1 MKIANHH
8 PRHSKILTSLMSV
21 VALFIIAA
29 VASGGECNHHNHY
42 YGKRLH
48 DNINTS
54 RIISPSSS
62 LTFINKHKDYK
73 SAYRHQNNKQG
84 TSLSLEDAASTKTD
98 NRSVLFNLRCGG
110 SETAESDETQVVD
123 NDSHEDDVH
132 EEEEGVI
139 INSSDATTTSPS
151 LSVDI
156 VSVVETSTNND
167 SESLTAEDKLASIA
181 ITEQH
186 DDDKD
191 NNRFLDVE
199 ETTALSNND
208 SDDDDDDYDES
219 VVTTENN
226 NNMNGS
232 SKDLESDLSS
242 SEESTSI
249 ELMSDNDDNSD
260 TPTTTIQT
268 QDDINDLISKASN
281 KRIQAKTFHDDGN
294 LHDAAVAFHD
304 AASLLDEVITTTPD
318 TDDNNNVDSDAIAV
332 ERATCKLHEALCHF
346 KNGKPGECI
355 EACSDVLQDGV
366 TVVVEVQNDGE
377 DEGKK
382 GGTTEEDVQGDDDD
396 DANGEESP
404 VVATVTKVVT
414 TPVTSSSTLSSSSSN
429 NNIIPSLIRA
439 RAHHR
444 RAKARLA
451 LNDFDGALDDARSA
465 AFMGDRN
472 AVQFY
477 GRLMREGSFGSSGS
491 SEALASSG
499 NMFGSSDNNGSSL
512 LSNNGSLTSTNPF
525 LESMLQGMNS
535 GLSGSTT
542 TTNNNN
548 QHPLM
553 PSGAGSSDFQS
564 SLLSSLLNS
573 NNNKG
578 GSGGD
583 PFGLMSSLLSPP
595 SSADDSNNSK
605 LSKRG
610 RRGKSKKTNGDTS
623 GGGMDNLAKS
633 LLSSLLKRI
642 EDESTQETICNYLQS
657 TNTQQI
663 MTFASMAGMPLKETN
678 ANRLCNLAHGVTKE
692 GIRKSITNIKR
703 SISIIKTIRKI
714 FKVVDKYK
722 VVIVA
727 SFALYWIR
735 SAIVKPYP
743 VSAKQKK
750 KMELMQK
757 TALSLLIAPSSLS
770 SSSQGGGRL
779 PLGCNFC
786 NGLAQTLTILY
797 LSGNDDTSMSNGVSQ
812 TGVEEELERLQN
824 QLSLIEALEVSLL
837 ISPLQLISVY
847 LHSSVP
853 SLLLYIFLFIS
864 HFVRNEI
871 QHSLIRSLT
880 NKTNG
885 SHSKRM
891 RGFY

>member
-1 MKIANHH
+1 M
-8 PRHSKILTSLMSV
+8 
-21 VALFIIAA
+21 
-29 VASGGECNHHNHY
+29 E
-42 YGKRLH
+42 
-48 DNINTS
+48 
-54 RIISPSSS
+54 
-62 LTFINKHKDYK
+62 
-73 SAYRHQNNKQG
+73 G
-84 TSLSLEDAASTKTD
+84 TT
-98 NRSVLFNLRCGG
+98 
-110 SETAESDETQVVD
+110 
-123 NDSHEDDVH
+123 
-132 EEEEGVI
+132 I
-139 INSSDATTTSPS
+139 
-151 LSVDI
+151 
-156 VSVVETSTNND
+156 
-167 SESLTAEDKLASIA
+167 
-181 ITEQH
+181 
-186 DDDKD
+186 
-191 NNRFLDVE
+191 
-199 ETTALSNND
+199 LSNND
-208 SDDDDDDYDES
+208 SDDYDES
-219 VVTTENN
+219 VVTTENDNN

-232 SKDLESDLSS
+232 SKDVERDVSS

-249 ELMSDNDDNSD
+249 ELMSDNDDNSN
-260 TPTTTIQT
+260 TPTTIQT
-268 QDDINDLISKASN
+268 QDDVNDLISKASN
-281 KRIQAKTFHDDGN
+281 KRIQAKTFHDGGN
-294 LHDAAVAFHD
+294 LHDAAVAFHH

-346 KNGKPGECI
+346 KNGRPGECI
-355 EACSDVLQDGV
+355 VPCSDVLRDGV
-366 TVVVEVQNDGE
+366 SVVVEVQNDGE
-377 DEGKK
+377 DGGKK
-382 GGTTEEDVQGDDDD
+382 GGATTEDVVQGDDDD
-396 DANGEESP
+396 AKGGKKSP

-477 GRLMREGSFGSSGS
+477 GRLMREGSFGSSSSGS
-491 SEALASSG
+491 SEASSAG

-853 SLLLYIFLFIS
+853 SLVYLP
-864 HFVRNEI
+864 
-871 QHSLIRSLT
+871 
-880 NKTNG
+880 
-885 SHSKRM
+885 
-891 RGFY
+891 FYLSFC